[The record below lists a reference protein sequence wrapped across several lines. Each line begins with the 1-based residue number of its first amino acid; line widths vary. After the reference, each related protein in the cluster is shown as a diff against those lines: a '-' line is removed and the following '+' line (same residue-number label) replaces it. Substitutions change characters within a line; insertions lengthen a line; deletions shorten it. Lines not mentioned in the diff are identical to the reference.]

1 MPLTLKPLLD
11 TLMIFILRVRKTNG
25 PNIVSPVYTF
35 IQMYQSQVV
44 IKGDFIEAINNKTDT
59 VVLV

>member
-1 MPLTLKPLLD
+1 MTLKPLLD
-11 TLMIFILRVRKTNG
+11 TLMIFILRLRKTNG

>member
-1 MPLTLKPLLD
+1 
-11 TLMIFILRVRKTNG
+11 MIFILRLRKTNG

-44 IKGDFIEAINNKTDT
+44 IKGDFIEAIKDETES
-59 VVLV
+59 VGLVGLYCANYLWCIT

>member
-1 MPLTLKPLLD
+1 
-11 TLMIFILRVRKTNG
+11 MIFILRLRKTNG